1 VKRGC
6 IFAIL
11 VLCGAGGL
19 AGRPRPAPSDDFET
33 NYRLGEYYLHAGKL
47 LAGIP
52 YMQKAA
58 SLQPSNY
65 VVGYDLALAWYE
77 TRNYAKAREQLQAML
92 ARKDTAELHSLLADV
107 EEASQDYV
115 AALREYQRAAQME
128 PSEERIFDLG
138 TELLVHQT
146 FDPAIQVFAR
156 GAQLYPKSVKLNLGL
171 GIADY
176 LRGHY
181 EEAVKALCTA
191 SDLAPAQSWPYL
203 FLGRTYS
210 GISQVSA
217 SGAEEVRKRL
227 SRFAQLQP
235 KNARALYYYAMSVPD
250 PNRAEPLLR
259 KAIALDPKFADAHL
273 QLGILYADRQ
283 ANQDAAREFERV
295 IALQPSLTTAHY
307 HLAQVYRRTGEA
319 ERAREE
325 LAIFERLHHQDAK
338 QTEEERNEIKQF
350 VVSMKEQ

>member
-1 VKRGC
+1 MKCFLKMGLL
-6 IFAIL
+6 AI
-11 VLCGAGGL
+11 GL
-19 AGRPRPAPSDDFET
+19 ALWGQGAQDSFEA
-33 NYRLGEYYLHAGKL
+33 NYRLGEYYLHSGNL

-58 SLQPSNY
+58 SLQPANY

-77 TRNYAKAREQLQAML
+77 TRNYAKAREQIQAML
-92 ARKDTAELHSLLADV
+92 VRKDAAELHSLLADV
-107 EEASQDYV
+107 DEAAEDYV
-115 AALREYQRAAQME
+115 AALREYQRAAQMD
-128 PSEERIFDLG
+128 PSEERVFDLG

-146 FDPAIQVFAR
+146 FEPAIQVFAR
-156 GAQLYPKSVKLNLGL
+156 GVQLYPKSVKLNLGL

-181 EEAVKALCTA
+181 EEAVQALCAA

-210 GISQVSA
+210 GISQVSG

-235 KNARALYYYAMSVPD
+235 KNVRALYYYAMSLPD
-250 PNRAEPLLR
+250 PHQAEPLLR
-259 KAIALDPKFADAHL
+259 KAVALDPKFADAHL
-273 QLGILYADRQ
+273 QLGILCADRQ
-283 ANQDAAREFERV
+283 AYQDAIREFQQV
-295 IALQPSLTTAHY
+295 IALQPNLTTAHY
-307 HLAQVYRRTGEA
+307 HLAQVYRRTGEM
-319 ERAREE
+319 ERARHE
-325 LAIFERLHHQDAK
+325 LAMFERLHNQDTK